1 MSAMGRA
8 MKKLP
13 QFSFCFVCTLVAT
26 VLALTLMV
34 SHGAAGV

>member
-1 MSAMGRA
+1 MQDL

-26 VLALTLMV
+26 LLALALV
-34 SHGAAGV
+34 ASQGGVVV

>member
-1 MSAMGRA
+1 MKSV

-26 VLALTLMV
+26 ALALALMAQ
-34 SHGAAGV
+34 GTMFCA